1 MYTHAHLRYAGA
13 LARVGDGP
21 GLLAALEGGWRVY
34 SSGPGLYLRLVL
46 ECPLGIRRRG
56 WVVEV
61 DPVMPPSLDGLTA
74 SVRLFD
80 RQVEVAYRV
89 GPIGSGP
96 TRVTVGGHM
105 LDAQRLES
113 PYRTGGLSVQADDLH
128 RLLDSEGARI
138 DVEVS

>member
-1 MYTHAHLRYAGA
+1 MPD
-13 LARVGDGP
+13 RVGPAHRRQSTTYYSSSDAVFPDRDTIDRDYQHVIDGTV
-21 GLLAALEGGWRVY
+21 ALEGGWRVY

-61 DPVMPPSLDGLTA
+61 
-74 SVRLFD
+74 
-80 RQVEVAYRV
+80 AYRV

-105 LDAQRLES
+105 LDAQRLEN

-128 RLLDSEGARI
+128 RLLGSEGARI